1 MAAAIAAVVTVVML
15 SAFFLQYR
23 WLADEITSTSA
34 AEHNAFLAESF
45 ERRARSD
52 MHRLADDILEAGP
65 TADRDTLLRLLNQ
78 AISDDESLVGVVF
91 RGADG
96 LVLGEGE
103 LPTTTMAGGALWLD
117 DYLLL
122 SYGVG
127 TDAVKLGSL
136 EGAFKLEELRVESA
150 LFEARIAE
158 EEARSRRESIA
169 LIAGVALL
177 LLTLCSILVWLIAR
191 NTSRRIQQLKEQ
203 AEKLRD
209 ADFGERLPEV
219 GGDDLGD
226 LAAVFNQMRDRL
238 RETTI
243 SKNYVDSIFSSMND
257 AIVVTSADGVIKRI
271 NKATTH
277 MLGYE
282 EGELEGTSIDFI
294 VDTGK
299 SKSLTAATPSGTPRD
314 AFFES
319 KYGESIPVSYTCSE
333 LDGTEAEP
341 GDRIYAAQNTT
352 ERLRAEKRIRYLA
365 RIDALTKIPN
375 RMQFQH
381 LLQRA
386 IARARRDQRS
396 LCLFYV
402 DIDHFKEI
410 NDTFGHL
417 AGDTTLET
425 VAERLGSVVP
435 EKTIIG
441 RLAGDEFAVILNG
454 PAPDKHGR
462 EETNRL
468 AT

>member
-1 MAAAIAAVVTVVML
+1 MAAAVAAVVTAVML

-23 WLADEITSTSA
+23 WLADEITSTSS
-34 AEHNAFLAESF
+34 AEHDAFLTESF
-45 ERRARSD
+45 ERRAR
-52 MHRLADDILEAGP
+52 ADIRRIADKLVELGTDASRESIVRILNRSI
-65 TADRDTLLRLLNQ
+65 TDNR
-78 AISDDESLVGVVF
+78 SLVGIVF
-91 RGADG
+91 RGTNG
-96 LVLGEGE
+96 IVLGRGE
-103 LPTTTMAGGALWLD
+103 LPSTTGTGGTLWLD
-117 DYLLL
+117 DFLLL
-122 SYGVG
+122 SYEVG
-127 TDAVKLGSL
+127 GSENRIGSL
-136 EGAFKLEELRVESA
+136 EGAFDLEELRVESA
-150 LFEARIAE
+150 LFQARIAE
-158 EEARSRRESIA
+158 EEARGRRDSIV
-169 LIAGVALL
+169 LIASVAFLL
-177 LLTLCSILVWLIAR
+177 LVLCSTIVLLIAR

-219 GGDDLGD
+219 DNDDLGD

-243 SKNYVDSIFSSMND
+243 SRDYVDSIFSSMND
-257 AIVVTSADGVIKRI
+257 AIVVTSASGVIKRI
-271 NKATTH
+271 NQAMTH

-282 EGELEGTSIDFI
+282 PGELEGMLIDSIIDP
-294 VDTGK
+294 GK
-299 SKSLTAATPSGTPRD
+299 SKPLTAAPPSGTPRD

-319 KYGESIPVSYTCSE
+319 KYGESIPVSYTCSV
-333 LDGTEAEP
+333 LGGAGAAP

-386 IARARRDQRS
+386 IARARRDRRS

-402 DIDHFKEI
+402 DIDNFKEI

-425 VAERLGSVVP
+425 VAG
-435 EKTIIG
+435 
-441 RLAGDEFAVILNG
+441 LAQWSRKRRSLDDLQEMSS
-454 PAPDKHGR
+454 PP
-462 EETNRL
+462 
-468 AT
+468 